1 MKGGSENNQDEGEWK
16 LWEGKVKGRLKVN
29 LKPVDIEKEKRSKKG
44 KVNEG
49 RSEIVVTLWRGFPF
63 FSSPCYKRHLHL
75 SQIKEEVRSVP
86 SLPLFFLLPN
96 NISKSI
102 IVLWGEKFCTSLRD
116 GPFSKF
122 GLELT
127 LTFMEQILHKSRV
140 EAIPYLCDIN
150 THKSCLDSPDFMG
163 RGSPTS
169 WSKIL
174 I

>member
-1 MKGGSENNQDEGEWK
+1 MKRLSFLFLALLQAALASFPNQGG
-16 LWEGKVKGRLKVN
+16 GKISPLSSS
-29 LKPVDIEKEKRSKKG
+29 LFA
-44 KVNEG
+44 
-49 RSEIVVTLWRGFPF
+49 VTQQHFKIHYSSSSFSF
-63 FSSPCYKRHLHL
+63 F
-75 SQIKEEVRSVP
+75 
-86 SLPLFFLLPN
+86 
-96 NISKSI
+96 

-140 EAIPYLCDIN
+140 EAISYLCDIN
-150 THKSCLDSPDFMG
+150 THKSCLDSHDFMG
-163 RGSPTS
+163 HGSPTS